1 MRMSV
6 VKWHGELI
14 GQKVVEALKKNGFDA
29 IYCSSC
35 NEAVEYV
42 LQYVQKRSRVGFG
55 GSMTLETLQLAQR
68 VEAKGGIVL
77 NHNRPGLGPEEKLE
91 IQREEILCD
100 LFLCSINAVTL
111 DGWLVN
117 VDGVGNRV
125 AALTFGPKK
134 VIALVGKN
142 KICSDISVALNRIK
156 TLAAPMNCKR
166 LNLDNPC
173 IKTGTCMDCA
183 SNSRICRVYSVMVRR
198 PMSSDITVVLVGEDL
213 GF

>member
-1 MRMSV
+1 MSV
-6 VKWHGELI
+6 KEWHDEVL
-14 GQKVVEALKKNGFDA
+14 GQRLVEALKKNGFDA
-29 IYCSSC
+29 VYCPSC
-35 NEAVEYV
+35 NEAVDYV
-42 LQYVQKRSRVGFG
+42 LQHVQKGSRVGFG
-55 GSMTLETLQLAQR
+55 GSTTLETLQLAQK

-77 NHNRPGLGPEEKLE
+77 NHNRPGLTQEEKLK
-91 IQREEILCD
+91 IQREEIISD
-100 LFLCSINAVTL
+100 LFLCSVNAITL

-125 AALTFGPKK
+125 AALTFGPRK

-142 KICSDISVALNRIK
+142 KICSDVNAAMNRIK

-173 IKTGTCMDCA
+173 IKTGTCMNCA

>member
-1 MRMSV
+1 MSV

-14 GQKVVEALKKNGFDA
+14 GQKVVEALQKNGFDA

>member
-1 MRMSV
+1 MSV